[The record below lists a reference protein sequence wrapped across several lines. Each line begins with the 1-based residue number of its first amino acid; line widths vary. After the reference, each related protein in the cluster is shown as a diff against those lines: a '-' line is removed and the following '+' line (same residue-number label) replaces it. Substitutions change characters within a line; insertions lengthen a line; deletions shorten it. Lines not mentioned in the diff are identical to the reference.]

1 MGYCSNSFSSSF
13 SIHVIIDNPN
23 MGDIVS
29 YLCLIV
35 FIFSTIIYIDGCTLL
50 SACSIMEGN
59 YQVIIMI
66 TPNGMTYFTMFT
78 LHVSVMPNGY
88 HCVRGISANT
98 KLISGPT
105 MNIGPTHTSLLT
117 WPRQNA
123 HVH

>member
-1 MGYCSNSFSSSF
+1 MDAHFSV
-13 SIHVIIDNPN
+13 HV
-23 MGDIVS
+23 
-29 YLCLIV
+29 L
-35 FIFSTIIYIDGCTLL
+35 F
-50 SACSIMEGN
+50 MEGN

-66 TPNGMTYFTMFT
+66 TPNGMTYFTMYT

-88 HCVRGISANT
+88 HCVRVISANT

-123 HVH
+123 PVH